1 MVSKRFMPKQKNRA
15 LPTLQSDKHSKHQT
29 PKGMINTYYH
39 IFSGITSIF
48 LERIGRIMDKFLEIV
63 YSNQLADSDKGDKF
77 EDFFKPLM
85 NKLKETVSEELYR
98 DFEDLFLT
106 CAVDNNRFYA
116 VEGMKLAI
124 GIMDGTYIPTV

>member
-1 MVSKRFMPKQKNRA
+1 
-15 LPTLQSDKHSKHQT
+15 
-29 PKGMINTYYH
+29 
-39 IFSGITSIF
+39 
-48 LERIGRIMDKFLEIV
+48 MDKFLEIV

-106 CAVDNNRFYA
+106 RAVDNNRFYA

>member
-1 MVSKRFMPKQKNRA
+1 
-15 LPTLQSDKHSKHQT
+15 
-29 PKGMINTYYH
+29 
-39 IFSGITSIF
+39 
-48 LERIGRIMDKFLEIV
+48 MDKFLEIV

-85 NKLKETVSEELYR
+85 NKLKETVSEELYS

>member
-1 MVSKRFMPKQKNRA
+1 
-15 LPTLQSDKHSKHQT
+15 
-29 PKGMINTYYH
+29 
-39 IFSGITSIF
+39 
-48 LERIGRIMDKFLEIV
+48 
-63 YSNQLADSDKGDKF
+63 
-77 EDFFKPLM
+77 M